1 MNRMTRQYL
10 EQSNR
15 CMNNGTQNNGQQMKS
30 GGNSHNFTPPR
41 FEPVGQNKPTMPNM
55 PTVPNVPPMQKN
67 TYRNTEQN
75 GQQCRPAPPPPPQA
89 ECEEKPQPR
98 CEKSSDPI
106 KNILGGDIN
115 SDSLLIIMLIAILA
129 KEKADIKLL
138 LALGYLLL

>member
-1 MNRMTRQYL
+1 MTHQYL

-15 CMNNGTQNNGQQMKS
+15 WMNNGMQNNGQQMKS
-30 GGNSHNFTPPR
+30 GGNSRNFTPPR
-41 FEPVGQNKPTMPNM
+41 FEPVGQNKPIMPNVPNM
-55 PTVPNVPPMQKN
+55 PPAQKN
-67 TYRNTEQN
+67 TYRNTEQV
-75 GQQCRPAPPPPPQA
+75 GQQCRPVPPPPPPA
-89 ECEEKPQPR
+89 KCEEKPQPR

-129 KEKADIKLL
+129 REKADIKLL

>member
-1 MNRMTRQYL
+1 
-10 EQSNR
+10 
-15 CMNNGTQNNGQQMKS
+15 MNNGTQNNSQQMKS
-30 GGNSHNFTPPR
+30 GGNSRNFTPPR
-41 FEPVGQNKPTMPNM
+41 FEPVGQNKPTM

-67 TYRNTEQN
+67 TYRNTEQD
-75 GQQCRPAPPPPPQA
+75 GQQCRPAPPLPPPK
-89 ECEEKPQPR
+89 CEEMPQPR

-129 KEKADIKLL
+129 REKADIKLL

>member
-1 MNRMTRQYL
+1 MTRQYL

-15 CMNNGTQNNGQQMKS
+15 CMNNSMQNNGQQMKS
-30 GGNSHNFTPPR
+30 GGNSRNFTPPR

-55 PTVPNVPPMQKN
+55 PNVPPAQKN
-67 TYRNTEQN
+67 TYRNTEQI
-75 GQQCRPAPPPPPQA
+75 GQQCKQPAPPPPPPQA

-106 KNILGGDIN
+106 KNILGGDIS

>member
-1 MNRMTRQYL
+1 
-10 EQSNR
+10 
-15 CMNNGTQNNGQQMKS
+15 MKS
-30 GGNSHNFTPPR
+30 GGNSRNFTPPR

-75 GQQCRPAPPPPPQA
+75 GQQCRPAPPPP

-115 SDSLLIIMLIAILA
+115 SDNLLIIMLIAILA
-129 KEKADIKLL
+129 REKADIKLL